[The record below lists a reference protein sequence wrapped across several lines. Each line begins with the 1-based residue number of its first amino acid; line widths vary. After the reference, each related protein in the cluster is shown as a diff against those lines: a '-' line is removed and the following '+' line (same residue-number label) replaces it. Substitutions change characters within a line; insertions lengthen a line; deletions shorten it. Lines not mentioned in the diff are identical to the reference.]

1 MADAAMSPFLKEVL
15 SRPGGE
21 TVLQC
26 YQCGTC
32 SGSCPVIDEME
43 YGPRRIMR
51 MIHDGEEALV
61 LSSHDMWFCVSC
73 YSCAN
78 RCPRDIPITDVM
90 ALLRSMAI
98 EKGYQDDK
106 EAQFGQAFAATVRQH
121 GRMFEPELLI
131 RYYLRVLDVLSLLQ
145 MVPLGLKMMLR
156 GKIPI
161 LPERVRSPQALQRIC
176 VADAGVDTKDEAT
189 GEEAADKLEFE
200 LTPHQKRALPW
211 IFSGVMMFLGFAV
224 GGLFFLFNGRKK
236 KE

>member
-32 SGSCPVIDEME
+32 SGSCPVIEEME

-51 MIHDGEEALV
+51 MIHDGEEELV

-176 VADAGVDTKDEAT
+176 IADIGAKDEAT